1 MGYRLGKLLSPER
14 RRVAVD
20 HAQEQGLSERKACR
34 LVNQPRGTQRYLP
47 TQREDEDALHPV
59 LADMPAVV
67 LKGRQATFERIL
79 ENAPPDVHRSPVE
92 GISPHPL
99 QP

>member
-1 MGYRLGKLLSPER
+1 
-14 RRVAVD
+14 
-20 HAQEQGLSERKACR
+20 
-34 LVNQPRGTQRYLP
+34 
-47 TQREDEDALHPV
+47 
-59 LADMPAVV
+59 MPAVV